1 MLIPKRP
8 KVLTSKEMHRATI
21 ADPNPISKTMPMKI
35 AQTVR
40 PGYPFAS
47 LNNQNSAQTGHK
59 P

>member
-1 MLIPKRP
+1 MY
-8 KVLTSKEMHRATI
+8 RATI
-21 ADPNPISKTMPMKI
+21 AYPNPISKATPMKI

-47 LNNQNSAQTGHK
+47 LDNQNSIEASRK